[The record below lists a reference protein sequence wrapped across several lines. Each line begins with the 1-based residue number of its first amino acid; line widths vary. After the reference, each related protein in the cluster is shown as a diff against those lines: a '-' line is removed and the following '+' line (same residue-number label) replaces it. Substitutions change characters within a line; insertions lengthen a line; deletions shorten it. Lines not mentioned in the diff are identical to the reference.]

1 MSLWL
6 ASASP
11 RRREILASLG
21 IAFDVH
27 VTDIDESELP
37 GEDPIAY
44 VARVANNKRFAAAE
58 VLEGAILAAD
68 TTVTIDGRV
77 LAKPIDDE
85 DARAMLRLLSG
96 RTHHVHT
103 GISLGHGTRTVD
115 RVVTTEVVFASL
127 SGAMIDRYVASG
139 EPHGKAGAYAIQGIA
154 AGFVT
159 DLRGS
164 YSNVVGLPAR
174 EVVEGL
180 LEVGALTSWP

>member
-11 RRREILASLG
+11 RRREILGSLG
-21 IAFDVH
+21 IAFQVH

-37 GEDPIAY
+37 NEDPIGY
-44 VARVANNKRFAAAE
+44 VGRVARNKRSAAAE
-58 VLEGAILAAD
+58 VLDGAILAAD

-77 LAKPIDDE
+77 LAKPQDDD
-85 DARAMLRLLSG
+85 DAREMLRLLSG
-96 RTHHVHT
+96 RIHHVHT
-103 GISLGHGTRTVD
+103 GISIGHGGRFVD
-115 RVVTTEVVFASL
+115 RVVSTEVVFATL
-127 SGAMIDRYVASG
+127 SDSMIDRYVASG
-139 EPHGKAGAYAIQGIA
+139 EPQGKAGAYAIQGIA

>member
-1 MSLWL
+1 MLWL

-11 RRREILASLG
+11 RRREILRSLG
-21 IAFDVH
+21 ITFDVH
-27 VTDIDESELP
+27 VTDIDETERP

-44 VARVANNKRFAAAE
+44 VARVASDKRFAAAE
-58 VLEGAILAAD
+58 VLEGAVLAAD
-68 TTVTIDGRV
+68 TTVTIDGRI
-77 LAKPIDDE
+77 LGKPVDHD
-85 DARAMLRLLSG
+85 DARRMLRALSG

-103 GISLGHGTRTVD
+103 GISVGFGSRTVD
-115 RVVTTEVVFASL
+115 RVVSTEVVFGAL
-127 SGAMIDRYVASG
+127 SESTIDRYVATG
-139 EPHGKAGAYAIQGIA
+139 EPDGKAGAYAIQGIA

-174 EVVEGL
+174 EVVEAL